1 MFKRKK
7 SLKKVTLSELKMSD
21 AQMEFR
27 IQSIQK
33 EIKEVDQQISDCLL
47 KGKTIL
53 NDIEQ
58 QSLART
64 ISRLVDQQR
73 DLIQKLDAAET
84 KRHALLR
91 LINIKESESSLSGKQ
106 NDIIDNIDLKSV
118 ANAQEDFDV
127 ENEMSQ
133 RRAKQI
139 LQTLDGNQ
147 DYDRILAILKAESLD
162 DESVTVAKAE
172 IDDLTLG
179 KNRNSDPNVESLLD
193 YQMEK

>member
-91 LINIKESESSLSGKQ
+91 LINIKESELSLSGKQ

-179 KNRNSDPNVESLLD
+179 KNRNSDLNVESLLD